1 MNNLEGYLVEL
12 LQGRINVDGEA
23 VPVVKQFS
31 QSSNRPVLTL
41 DLSPGVSTNHVYNDP
56 GSNQVMYERHA
67 TVNINVWCDTEE
79 QRAELT
85 RKILYLFQLEQD
97 YHYAYCTQ
105 YRANGEYCRHLGG
118 KCKAVDTR
126 NNRCPSPYLYEY
138 QGLRERWSIIP
149 GTLNVEPPFDL
160 DDLSDHPPLLRSI
173 IRCEAQYT
181 MSLGECSPVES
192 INLEGAEDGLAD
204 SLLVTGSF
212 VDEWKSY
219 FSDLLVEIE
228 SRLQQ
233 VHEVLPLEQLR
244 ELFAPLD
251 HRHDELYSDVLHDHD
266 SRYSRL
272 NHNHDSVYSKVGHN
286 HDAMYSSVSHNHD
299 DRYSSLNHV
308 HGEYATRADI
318 AQLVGDGHV
327 HDHVLY
333 ITPFRVRDGDLTYVL
348 CELEPSEVMVLEDL
362 GMEHFHVAD
371 QRGRYIFLEYDETIQ
386 AERTYHLLYYSVHE
400 DGVQQDSFLHVNDVL
415 ANQGDTVDLY
425 SSVVDENNA
434 PVDEG
439 RVDYDLD
446 YGGVDVP

>member
-12 LQGRINVDGEA
+12 LQGHINCDDT
-23 VPVVKQFS
+23 PVQVVRQFS
-31 QSSNRPVLTL
+31 QHPERPVITL
-41 DLSPGVSTNHVYNDP
+41 DTSPGVSTQHVYTDP
-56 GSNQVMYERHA
+56 STNSTLYERHA
-67 TVNINVWCDTEE
+67 TVNINIWCDSEE
-79 QRAELT
+79 QRADITLQVMQ
-85 RKILYLFQLEQD
+85 LFQLEQD
-97 YHYAYCTQ
+97 YHYIFCCNYQ
-105 YRANGEYCRHLGG
+105 GGEG
-118 KCKAVDTR
+118 KLCNATGEKCGAVDRR
-126 NNRCPSPYLYEY
+126 NTRCPSPYLYEY
-138 QGLRERWSIIP
+138 QGLRERWGIIQ

-173 IRCEAQYT
+173 MRCECQY
-181 MSLGECSPVES
+181 SVCLGNSTQVERVDADVDGVFFESFSSGTGVWSEYFGGLVKELEDKVRGLLGLDELRTIFSP
-192 INLEGAEDGLAD
+192 LG
-204 SLLVTGSF
+204 
-212 VDEWKSY
+212 
-219 FSDLLVEIE
+219 
-228 SRLQQ
+228 
-233 VHEVLPLEQLR
+233 
-244 ELFAPLD
+244 
-251 HRHDELYSDVLHDHD
+251 HRHDELYSQL
-266 SRYSRL
+266 
-272 NHNHDSVYSKVGHN
+272 GHN

-386 AERTYHLLYYSVHE
+386 AKRTYHLLYYSVHE
-400 DGVQQDSFLHVNDVL
+400 DGVQQDSFLHVNDVT